1 MFASKTTDLS
11 KIFADGAAHSAD
23 RAIALARRG
32 ADAVRGSS
40 QQLHERALRAS
51 DSTVGYIK
59 DEPVKS
65 VLIAAVAGAMLCA
78 LASLLMQ
85 SQSRGRD

>member
-1 MFASKTTDLS
+1 MFAGNTSEQSNIL
-11 KIFADGAAHSAD
+11 ADGAALSAD

-32 ADAVRGSS
+32 VDAVRDGS
-40 QQLHERALRAS
+40 QQLRERALRVS

-65 VLIAAVAGAMLCA
+65 VLIAAVAGAALFA
-78 LASLLMQ
+78 LA
-85 SQSRGRD
+85 